1 MENKFIENYL
11 EWIKKNVF
19 ITKIGKEKWVV
30 ETPFL
35 DRHNDYLE
43 IYIVKKQN
51 GLYFLTDDGFIFS
64 DLKSSGFELS
74 SPKRKELFKLAL
86 IGIGVNFNEKTQ
98 ELYVETDLTGIG
110 KSKHNLVQA
119 MLSIDDMF
127 MMAGPT
133 VSTLF
138 KEDVKSYFRRSG
150 IPFNHDIRV
159 IGISMYEHNIEIAIP
174 SVKDKPETF
183 IKVINNPIKQSAEH
197 AIFVLNDIKG
207 FRKNVKGMVI
217 FNDEQN
223 IGKGF
228 KEALNAYK
236 IPTIAWSEKEKYTKD
251 FLIQFE
257 K

>member
-11 EWIKKNVF
+11 GWIKKNVF
-19 ITKIGKEKWVV
+19 VTKIGKDKWLV

-43 IYIVKKQN
+43 IYIVKKEN
-51 GLYFLTDDGFIFS
+51 GLYLLTDDGFIFS
-64 DLKSSGFELS
+64 DLKASGFELS
-74 SPKRKELFKLAL
+74 TSKRKELFELAL
-86 IGIGVNFNEKTQ
+86 MGLGINFNGKTK
-98 ELYVETDLTGIG
+98 ELYVETEFTEIG
-110 KSKHNLVQA
+110 RSKHKLVQA
-119 MLSIDDMF
+119 MLSVDDMF

-138 KEDVKSYFRRSG
+138 KEDVKNYFRRSG
-150 IPFNHDIRV
+150 IPFNHDIRI
-159 IGISMYEHNIEIAIP
+159 IGRSMYEHNIEIAIP
-174 SVKDKPETF
+174 SVKEKPETF

-217 FNDEQN
+217 FNDGQSM
-223 IGKGF
+223 GKGF
-228 KEALNAYK
+228 KEALTAYK
-236 IPTIAWSEKEKYTKD
+236 IPMIAWSEREQYTKE

>member
-19 ITKIGKEKWVV
+19 VTKLGKDKWVI

-43 IYIVKKQN
+43 IYIIKKEN
-51 GLYFLTDDGFIFS
+51 GLYILTDDGFTFS
-64 DLKSSGFELS
+64 DLKASGFELS
-74 SPKRKELFKLAL
+74 SPKRRELFELAL
-86 IGIGVNFNEKTQ
+86 IGLGVNFNEKTK
-98 ELYVETDLTGIG
+98 ELYVETDFTEIG
-110 KSKHNLVQA
+110 KSKHKLVQA
-119 MLSIDDMF
+119 MLSVDDMF
-127 MMAGPT
+127 VMAGPT

-138 KEDVKSYFRRSG
+138 KEDVKIYFRRSG

-159 IGISMYEHNIEIAIP
+159 VGRSTYEHNIEIAIP
-174 SVKDKPETF
+174 SVKEKPETF

-197 AIFVLNDIKG
+197 AIFVLNDIKE
-207 FRKNVKGMVI
+207 FRENMRGMVI
-217 FNDEQN
+217 FNDGQN

-236 IPTIAWSEKEKYTKD
+236 IPTIAWSEREKYTNE